1 MLTSKVKEKKKEYSK
16 QYYQANKEKLIAKQ
30 KQYYQDQLD
39 DTCNLCHANEYETSI
54 VEDEQGKL
62 VCSDCYYERNETELL
77 CFLSC
82 ANKKN

>member
-1 MLTSKVKEKKKEYSK
+1 MTVYRDTDE
-16 QYYQANKEKLIAKQ
+16 
-30 KQYYQDQLD
+30 D
-39 DTCNLCHANEYETSI
+39 DTCNVCDANEYETSI

-82 ANKKN
+82 ANPNKVKC

>member
-1 MLTSKVKEKKKEYSK
+1 MT
-16 QYYQANKEKLIAKQ
+16 I
-30 KQYYQDQLD
+30 QDTDLD

-82 ANKKN
+82 ANKNR